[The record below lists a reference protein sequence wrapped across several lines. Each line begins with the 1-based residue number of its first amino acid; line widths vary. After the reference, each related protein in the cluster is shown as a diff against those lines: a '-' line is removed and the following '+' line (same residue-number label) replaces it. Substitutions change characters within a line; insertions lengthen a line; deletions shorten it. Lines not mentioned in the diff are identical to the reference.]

1 MTYLALIRHGA
12 TEWNRKGLIQGHT
25 DISLDDGGRAEVA
38 GWTIPAEL
46 AGFHWI
52 SSPFERALETA
63 EILSG
68 VRPPTDARLGEMA
81 WGDWEGRTLADL
93 RAELG
98 EEMAAREAKGLDF
111 KAPGGESPR
120 EVQIRVQP
128 LLAEIFAAGED
139 TVAVCHKGVIR
150 AIYALAADWNMLGKP
165 PEKLRNGCVQVFT
178 LDETGHPSPHRLNL
192 EMNGS

>member
-128 LLAEIFAAGED
+128 LLAEIFAAGEA

-165 PEKLRNGCVQVFT
+165 PEKLRNGW
-178 LDETGHPSPHRLNL
+178 HPSPHRLNL